1 MMIGILANPFF
12 LNTTPKPSVNENSKF
27 RRFGTR
33 EKKVYG
39 PMVHASLTA
48 LTHYCIEDSTCLE
61 IESNNQDS
69 CTFPMH
75 VNNLGLVN
83 QRSKLTGS

>member
-1 MMIGILANPFF
+1 MMIGIPANPFF

-33 EKKVYG
+33 EKRFMAQWYT
-39 PMVHASLTA
+39 PHCPHSLLHWRLSLA
-48 LTHYCIEDSTCLE
+48 CLE

-69 CTFPMH
+69 CVFPMH
-75 VNNLGLVN
+75 VNTLGLVN
-83 QRSKLTGS
+83 QRSNYPL